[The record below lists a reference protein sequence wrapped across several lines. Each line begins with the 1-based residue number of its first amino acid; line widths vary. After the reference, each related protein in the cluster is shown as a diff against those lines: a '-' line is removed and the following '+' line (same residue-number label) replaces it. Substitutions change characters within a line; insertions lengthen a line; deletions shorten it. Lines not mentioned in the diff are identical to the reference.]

1 MGRPWQHDL
10 QANPAIFSDQLL
22 AIRLATEA
30 NLVQGTYLK
39 RKAFGL
45 PLFLCALYAMGRPWQ
60 HDLQANPVIFSDQL
74 LGIRLAT
81 ETNLV
86 QGT

>member
-1 MGRPWQHDL
+1 
-10 QANPAIFSDQLL
+10 
-22 AIRLATEA
+22 
-30 NLVQGTYLK
+30 
-39 RKAFGL
+39 
-45 PLFLCALYAMGRPWQ
+45 MGRPWQ